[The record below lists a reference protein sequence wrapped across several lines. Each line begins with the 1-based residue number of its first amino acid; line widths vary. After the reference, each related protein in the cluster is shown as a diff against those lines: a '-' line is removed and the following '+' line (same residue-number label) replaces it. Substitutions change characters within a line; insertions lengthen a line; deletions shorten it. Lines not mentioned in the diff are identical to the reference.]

1 MKTYI
6 EELEERNEELQ
17 SINTNILDFIN
28 SNLEFTYSI
37 SRSGKQIEFYGGLVI
52 NKKASERM
60 PLATATKTKIDDVE
74 SWLLQF
80 GDELGKADSTQT
92 IEDIIAIIKN
102 KLNISFAEFKR
113 VDNGNKY
120 NPSDIVDSSYVY
132 APYNPLQKTI

>member
-28 SNLEFTYSI
+28 SNLEFTYCI
-37 SRSGKQIEFYGGLVI
+37 SQHGKQIEFYGGLII

-74 SWLLQF
+74 SWLLEF
-80 GDELGKADSTQT
+80 GGELGKADSTQT
-92 IEDIIAIIKN
+92 IDDIIQIIKK

-120 NPSDIVDSSYVY
+120 NPPDIYVSNY
-132 APYNPLQKTI
+132 VCTPYKPIHKTI